1 MKLCAIAKVCE
12 LKVGAEE
19 NPAASPGFK
28 SRPLQP
34 RFDFYLD
41 DQNEEM
47 NWKTIL
53 INASFFE
60 NKLSKFVVVDVV
72 VVVHVVENQ
81 QISKW
86 RK

>member
-1 MKLCAIAKVCE
+1 MRE

-19 NPAASPGFK
+19 NPAPSPGFK

-60 NKLSKFVVVDVV
+60 NKLSKFVVVVVVIFVV